1 MQSLADGNGGNTMYI
16 NIYSLILIGLIIL
29 AAFFAFTIALVYSR
43 RNLRALSYQLIQL
56 RDNEDLFP
64 REYSRDT
71 GCRPS
76 PDPDYTIN
84 ITGTQIN

>member
-1 MQSLADGNGGNTMYI
+1 MQSLASGNGGNTMYI
-16 NIYSLILIGLIIL
+16 NIYSLILIGFIIL
-29 AAFFAFTIALVYSR
+29 AVFFAFTIALVYSR
-43 RNLRALSYQLIQL
+43 RNLRTLSYQIIQM

-64 REYSRDT
+64 REYPRDS
-71 GCRPS
+71 GSRPS

>member
-1 MQSLADGNGGNTMYI
+1 MYI
-16 NIYSLILIGLIIL
+16 NIYSLILIGFIIL

-43 RNLRALSYQLIQL
+43 RNLRTLSYQIMQL

-76 PDPDYTIN
+76 PDTDYTIN
-84 ITGTQIN
+84 ITGTQVN

>member
-1 MQSLADGNGGNTMYI
+1 MQSLASGNGGNTMYI
-16 NIYSLILIGLIIL
+16 NIYSLILIGFIIL
-29 AAFFAFTIALVYSR
+29 AVFFALTIALVSSR
-43 RNLRALSYQLIQL
+43 RNLRTLSYRIMQL
-56 RDNEDLFP
+56 RA
-64 REYSRDT
+64 REYPRDT